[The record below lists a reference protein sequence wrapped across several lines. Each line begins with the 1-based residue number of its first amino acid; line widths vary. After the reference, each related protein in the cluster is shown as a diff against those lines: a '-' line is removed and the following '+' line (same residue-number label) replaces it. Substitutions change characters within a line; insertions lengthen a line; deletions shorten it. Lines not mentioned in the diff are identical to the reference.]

1 MCLNQ
6 RSSVTFRLSSHCVE
20 RRKKTDMCHLIND
33 HVKRRSRGARVRP
46 IDDYVTDY
54 AATNPVVHGGGSSV
68 FVLFASL
75 EMSSRKDRGTN
86 GEARYPA
93 IGIFTTGYF
102 LLTGST
108 TFGCARFA

>member
-1 MCLNQ
+1 MCRN
-6 RSSVTFRLSSHCVE
+6 RKSSVTFRLSSHCVK
-20 RRKKTDMCHLIND
+20 RRKKTDVRHLLHD

-54 AATNPVVHGGGSSV
+54 AATNPVVHGGGSFV

-75 EMSSRKDRGTN
+75 KISGRKARSTN

-93 IGIFTTGYF
+93 IGIFATGYF
-102 LLTGST
+102 VLTGST